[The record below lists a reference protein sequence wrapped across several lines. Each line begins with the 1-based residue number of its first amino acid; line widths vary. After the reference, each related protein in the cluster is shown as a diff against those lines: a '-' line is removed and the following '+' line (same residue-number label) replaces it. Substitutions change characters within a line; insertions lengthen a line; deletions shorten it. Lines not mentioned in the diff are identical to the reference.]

1 MEPYHLPLMNARK
14 AATRFKKSYGGTR
27 RLAGKVVK
35 SVLKHA
41 KISNHV
47 DTDEEP
53 SGLDI
58 QCIGEAPQN
67 EHQSIQQNPIIHP
80 LKNRERMAPR
90 EDFHESEVNPG
101 RRKSSG
107 NDYLV
112 RMSEYTRPEK
122 QEYER
127 EERLD
132 LQEFPTVPA
141 SRASKISRSRDSVGH
156 LIAARQSTEASRPQK
171 PGMER
176 RRSRIQTQPMP
187 QATAESTARD
197 YMRHRR
203 HYTRTSVLM
212 RQPSRRS
219 VQSRRMS
226 VEPSAAREEAML
238 LLAQNSKQIRRKE
251 VPKPPCDLSLLK
263 TRSEVIERAVPSNRE
278 SYVSQWDNYLNDYT
292 AVSVICFQHVATL
305 TNIFRV
311 AITSSL
317 HLSLHVVI
325 HPSHSSP
332 LCRRTTR
339 RSAWLCWTS
348 STRSGQRLRQRKAC
362 PW

>member
-14 AATRFKKSYGGTR
+14 AATRFKKSYGG
-27 RLAGKVVK
+27 RLAGKFK

-41 KISNHV
+41 KISNHA
-47 DTDEEP
+47 DTDDEP
-53 SGLDI
+53 SGFDI
-58 QCIGEAPQN
+58 QCIGEAPQI

-90 EDFHESEVNPG
+90 EDFHESEVKPG
-101 RRKSSG
+101 RRKSSDS
-107 NDYLV
+107 DYLV
-112 RMSEYTRPEK
+112 RMSEYTRPEM

-132 LQEFPTVPA
+132 LQKFPSVPTT
-141 SRASKISRSRDSVGH
+141 RASKISRSRDSIGH
-156 LIAARQSTEASRPQK
+156 LIAARQSNDVNRPQK

-187 QATAESTARD
+187 QPTAESTARD

-219 VQSRRMS
+219 VQSRRVS
-226 VEPSAAREEAML
+226 IEPSAAREEAML
-238 LLAQNSKQIRRKE
+238 LLAQNSKQTRRKE

-292 AVSVICFQHVATL
+292 AVSVFCIEQVATH
-305 TNIFRV
+305 TNMFRV

-317 HLSLHVVI
+317 HLSLLVVI

-339 RSAWLCWTS
+339 KSAWLCWTG
-348 STRSGQRLRQRKAC
+348 STRSGRRLRKRKASL
-362 PW
+362 W

>member
-1 MEPYHLPLMNARK
+1 MEPYHIPLMNARK

-47 DTDEEP
+47 DTDDEP
-53 SGLDI
+53 SSLDI
-58 QCIGEAPQN
+58 QCIGEAQQI

-90 EDFHESEVNPG
+90 EDFQESDINPG

-112 RMSEYTRPEK
+112 RMSENARPEK
-122 QEYER
+122 QVYER

-132 LQEFPTVPA
+132 LQHFQAVPA
-141 SRASKISRSRDSVGH
+141 TRESKISRSRDSVGY
-156 LIAARQSTEASRPQK
+156 LIAARQSTEASRSQK
-171 PGMER
+171 HGMER

-187 QATAESTARD
+187 QSTAESTARD

-238 LLAQNSKQIRRKE
+238 LLAQNSKQTRRKE

-292 AVSVICFQHVATL
+292 AVSVICIEHVMKH
-305 TNIFRV
+305 TNTFRV
-311 AITSSL
+311 ATTSSV

-332 LCRRTTR
+332 LCRRTMR
-339 RSAWLCWTS
+339 RNEWPCWTS
-348 STRSGQRLRQRKAC
+348 STRSGQRLR
-362 PW
+362 

>member
-14 AATRFKKSYGGTR
+14 AATKFKKSYGGTR

-47 DTDEEP
+47 DTDDEP

-58 QCIGEAPQN
+58 QCIGEASQL

-90 EDFHESEVNPG
+90 EDFHESELNPG

-107 NDYLV
+107 NDFLV
-112 RMSEYTRPEK
+112 RMSEYTCSEK
-122 QEYER
+122 QEYEKD
-127 EERLD
+127 ERLD
-132 LQEFPTVPA
+132 LQQFPAVPIT
-141 SRASKISRSRDSVGH
+141 RASKISRSRDSVGH
-156 LIAARQSTEASRPQK
+156 LIAARQSTEASRTQK

-176 RRSRIQTQPMP
+176 RRSRIHTQPMP
-187 QATAESTARD
+187 QPTAESTARD

-219 VQSRRMS
+219 MQSRRMS
-226 VEPSAAREEAML
+226 VEQSAAREEAML
-238 LLAQNSKQIRRKE
+238 LLAQNSKQTRRKE

-278 SYVSQWDNYLNDYT
+278 SYVSQWDNYLDDYT
-292 AVSVICFQHVATL
+292 AVSVICIEHVATQA
-305 TNIFRV
+305 NIFRV
-311 AITSSL
+311 AITLSV
-317 HLSLHVVI
+317 HLSLRVVI

-339 RSAWLCWTS
+339 KSAWLCWTS
-348 STRSGQRLRQRKAC
+348 STRSGQRLK
-362 PW
+362 